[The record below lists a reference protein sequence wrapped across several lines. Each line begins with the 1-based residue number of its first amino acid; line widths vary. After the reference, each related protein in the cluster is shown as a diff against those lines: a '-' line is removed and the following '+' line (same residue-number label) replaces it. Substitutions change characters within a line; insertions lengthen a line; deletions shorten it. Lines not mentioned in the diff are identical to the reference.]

1 MSNDTR
7 PLILPPSTP
16 CDFLTRVLDT
26 LSHPT
31 TVLICASRSDF
42 LHAAVSELHDTQAP
56 SSSPSSSSSSSTT
69 SSPPDVLRATLAR
82 LATSRHIRVA
92 FAPSVVHLRAYLSV
106 FPATKPVPPP
116 PLVQQQKKKKT
127 PALLLVY
134 GFLDVHRDGSEWSA
148 QGIGCTAACVVEAA
162 RRGGLLAA
170 VMEPKGWGEEDD
182 GGGGGGGGGEQQDG
196 ETRWAAYEEQIP
208 LLSTTASVRE
218 DGTWGVPCTS
228 ARTVFQRWF
237 TFDES

>member
-1 MSNDTR
+1 MFNDTR

-16 CDFLTRVLDT
+16 RAFLTRVLDT

-31 TVLICASRSDF
+31 TVLICASRPDF
-42 LHAAVSELHDTQAP
+42 LHAAVSELHDTPA
-56 SSSPSSSSSSSTT
+56 PSSSSSLST
-69 SSPPDVLRATLAR
+69 SSPPDVLSATLAR

-106 FPATKPVPPP
+106 FPATKPVPAPP
-116 PLVQQQKKKKT
+116 PVQQQQQQQKT

-148 QGIGCTAACVVEAA
+148 QGIGCSAACVVEAA
-162 RRGGLLAA
+162 KRGGLLAA
-170 VMEPKGWGEEDD
+170 LMEPTGWGED
-182 GGGGGGGGGEQQDG
+182 GGGGGGEQQDG
-196 ETRWAAYEEQIP
+196 ETGWAAYEEQIP

-218 DGTWGVPCTS
+218 DRTWGVPCTS
-228 ARTVFQRWF
+228 ARTILQRWF
-237 TFDES
+237 TFDAS

>member
-1 MSNDTR
+1 MSNGTL

-16 CDFLTRVLDT
+16 RAFLTRVLDT
-26 LSHPT
+26 LCHPT
-31 TVLICASRSDF
+31 TILICASRSDF
-42 LHAAVSELHDTQAP
+42 LHAAVSELHDTPAP
-56 SSSPSSSSSSSTT
+56 SSSSPSST
-69 SSPPDVLRATLAR
+69 SSPPPDVLSATLAR
-82 LATSRHIRVA
+82 VATSRHIRVA

-106 FPATKPVPPP
+106 FPATKPVAAP
-116 PLVQQQKKKKT
+116 PLVQQQKKS

-170 VMEPKGWGEEDD
+170 LMEPKGWGEDD
-182 GGGGGGGGGEQQDG
+182 GGGSGGGGRGGEQQDG

-228 ARTVFQRWF
+228 ARTILQRWF
-237 TFDES
+237 TFDDS